1 VVVDRAG
8 VEVELPVTVPIV
20 GLMERDVALVTL
32 QLRVEVPFN
41 ATTPGEA
48 EKEEMVGRGG
58 DDLNARAEELY
69 AAPPEYP
76 VNVAW

>member
-1 VVVDRAG
+1 
-8 VEVELPVTVPIV
+8 VPIV

-48 EKEEMVGRGG
+48 EKEEMVGGRVLRVVPEAVVE
-58 DDLNARAEELY
+58 DAEVLPTLSL
-69 AAPPEYP
+69 A
-76 VNVAW
+76 VT